1 MTDRR
6 EELDGMAGSLS
17 MLATH
22 APDAERAARVLAR
35 GRAQMAKAATD
46 RRRARTMPASGREAQ
61 RGGWRSA
68 LEPVLVTGVS
78 VVFLFE
84 VFSRALHLYQ
94 GVGTNY

>member
-1 MTDRR
+1 MTDRQ

-35 GRAQMAKAATD
+35 GRAQLAKAATD
-46 RRRARTMPASGREAQ
+46 RRRACSMPARGREAP
-61 RGGWRSA
+61 RGGWRAA
-68 LEPVLVTGVS
+68 LEPVLVASVS

-84 VFSRALHLYQ
+84 VLTRALHLYQ

>member
-1 MTDRR
+1 MTDRQ

-35 GRAQMAKAATD
+35 GRAQMARAATD
-46 RRRARTMPASGREAQ
+46 RRRAGSMPARGREAP

-68 LEPVLVTGVS
+68 FEPVLVASVS
-78 VVFLFE
+78 VVFLLE
-84 VFSRALHLYQ
+84 VLSRALHLYQ